1 MFAEPLKSSLF
12 VLYLV
17 NHQLLVI
24 HLWHLK
30 RIILNNWNT
39 SLLQNRAIHIF
50 QIYVWDN
57 QFAKIQTFALLIRC
71 KFTMLMCWD
80 ILYQMHFVVFRELTL
95 LNKLP
100 RALSELPPYKKFF
113 VNGWLFFY
121 KAVTAI
127 DTHFLRWG
135 WWWWWWFW
143 WLLSLLMM
151 VMVIIYKAVTAI
163 GSNLPT
169 FF

>member
-1 MFAEPLKSSLF
+1 MIKGIRIQPNCVLNRKSCHLICSMFAEPLKSSLF
-12 VLYLV
+12 VLCLV
-17 NHQLLVI
+17 NHQLLEI

-71 KFTMLMCWD
+71 KFTMLMRWD

-113 VNGWLFFY
+113 VNGWVFFY

-135 WWWWWWFW
+135 WWWW
-143 WLLSLLMM
+143 L
-151 VMVIIYKAVTAI
+151 
-163 GSNLPT
+163 
-169 FF
+169 

>member
-100 RALSELPPYKKFF
+100 RALSALPPYKKFF
-113 VNGWLFFY
+113 VNGWVFFP
-121 KAVTAI
+121 
-127 DTHFLRWG
+127 R
-135 WWWWWWFW
+135 
-143 WLLSLLMM
+143 LSQQSTL
-151 VMVIIYKAVTAI
+151 IFYDEDD
-163 GSNLPT
+163 GDDDD
-169 FF
+169 FDDYHYY